1 MTYERLT
8 AATIADALRLAEEI
22 LTDRLPIEVTE
33 RDSHSI
39 HLAGGDG
46 TTRISVHS
54 HGIENV
60 VHVMTDQ
67 LRTSRLDVEVQ
78 YYLTL
83 LPYQPNDSKARG
95 TAQPGGLSRSPA

>member
-8 AATIADALRLAEEI
+8 AATIADALRLAEDI
-22 LTDRLPIEVTE
+22 LTQRLPIEVTG

-39 HLAGGDG
+39 RLAGGDG
-46 TTRISVHS
+46 TAKISVHS
-54 HGIENV
+54 HGLDNV
-60 VHVMTDQ
+60 VHVLTDQ

-83 LPYQPNDSKARG
+83 LPYQPHDSRARG
-95 TAQPGGLSRSPA
+95 GAQPGGLSRSTA